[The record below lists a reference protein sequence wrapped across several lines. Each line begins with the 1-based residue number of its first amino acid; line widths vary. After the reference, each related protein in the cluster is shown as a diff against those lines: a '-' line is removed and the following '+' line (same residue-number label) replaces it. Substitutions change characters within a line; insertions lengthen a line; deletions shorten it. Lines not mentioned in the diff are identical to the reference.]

1 MEQGTIE
8 AAGVSSR
15 VLEALGGIVGA
26 SAESLRR
33 AGQSLAEGVA
43 MPDEVDPAFART
55 ARGTAI
61 EVDADMPGQAS
72 PAPARAEEPAD
83 WDEVDQLFRGG

>member
-1 MEQGTIE
+1 M
-8 AAGVSSR
+8 
-15 VLEALGGIVGA
+15 LEALGGIVGA

-43 MPDEVDPAFART
+43 SGGEADPAFARMT
-55 ARGTAI
+55 RGAASEADAAI
-61 EVDADMPGQAS
+61 EPAGQAS
-72 PAPARAEEPAD
+72 PARASEPGD